1 MAVFSPA
8 FRNSKLSEL
17 LEQCVRIPNSS
28 ASIRFLAVLIE
39 DAGEALTREDLLW
52 RGRRGGLKT
61 ARAAYAGGVV
71 FVDRRPGIFIPTE
84 VTVTPFFSNNNR
96 ETRVAAGT
104 GCSVRKPAFDPI
116 SSLK

>member
-84 VTVTPFFSNNNR
+84 VTVTSFFFQTTIEKLASLPEQGVLCANR
-96 ETRVAAGT
+96 R
-104 GCSVRKPAFDPI
+104 SIRF
-116 SSLK
+116 

>member
-8 FRNSKLSEL
+8 FRDSKLSEL

-39 DAGEALTREDLLW
+39 DAGEALMREDLLW

-71 FVDRRPGIFIPTE
+71 FVDRRPGIFIRTE
-84 VTVTPFFSNNNR
+84 VTVTSLFFQTTIEKLASLP
-96 ETRVAAGT
+96 EQGVLCAGRR
-104 GCSVRKPAFDPI
+104 SIRF
-116 SSLK
+116 

>member
-39 DAGEALTREDLLW
+39 DAGETLMREDLLW
-52 RGRRGGLKT
+52 GAARGTQNYPRRLCW
-61 ARAAYAGGVV
+61 GVV
-71 FVDRRPGIFIPTE
+71 FKNRGTDLFIPTE
-84 VTVTPFFSNNNR
+84 VTLKFFFQTTTWECIGPTSYLSR
-96 ETRVAAGT
+96 EHKRRLRARGEIAH
-104 GCSVRKPAFDPI
+104 
-116 SSLK
+116 